1 MKVLLP
7 RDCEYVCVHM
17 CTCVSVVCICVWVV
31 YVSVVSICVWG
42 VYVCGVCGVY
52 MCLWCVVYMCVVCVW
67 YMVYVMC
74 VCVVWCGEY
83 EYVVCGIC
91 VCGIWYMWCV
101 CIYVCVCICVCVY
114 IDVYTQSTHIHT
126 YTHSSEVR
134 KVFAHVP
141 ESIIL
146 LQCLFVLWANTKL
159 TSPYKLL
166 AGTSRM
172 RIPHFSC
179 SRRAKIFIP
188 LTDCPI
194 PKSSQWACRRLHMG
208 PHYKRPW

>member
-52 MCLWCVVYMCVVCVW
+52 MCLWCVVDMCVVCVW

-83 EYVVCGIC
+83 EYVVCGMC

-101 CIYVCVCICVCVY
+101 CIYVCVCICGLYVAWG
-114 IDVYTQSTHIHT
+114 QPWM
-126 YTHSSEVR
+126 SSSILSWGLSAYEASGPHGLFCPFSLWGGITAIMGHYAQFSVR
-134 KVFAHVP
+134 VLSM
-141 ESIIL
+141 EL
-146 LQCLFVLWANTKL
+146 RCLHLPGK
-159 TSPYKLL
+159 
-166 AGTSRM
+166 
-172 RIPHFSC
+172 C
-179 SRRAKIFIP
+179 
-188 LTDCPI
+188 LTDF
-194 PKSSQWACRRLHMG
+194 SSPQ
-208 PHYKRPW
+208 RPPLAIRSKFWP